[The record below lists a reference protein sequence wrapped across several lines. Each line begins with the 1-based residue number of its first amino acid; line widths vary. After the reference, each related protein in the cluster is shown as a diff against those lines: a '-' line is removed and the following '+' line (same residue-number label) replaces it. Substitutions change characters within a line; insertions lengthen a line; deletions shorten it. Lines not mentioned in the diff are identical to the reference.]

1 MISRNGSESSKEEV
15 QGETE
20 VQEQPIQLMGNLSV
34 QRSHRVQKFETS
46 KKWKRRVGRGTRV
59 TLFLNSPMKLQTI

>member
-15 QGETE
+15 QEETE
-20 VQEQPIQLMGNLSV
+20 VQEQPIQLTGNLSV

-46 KKWKRRVGRGTRV
+46 IR
-59 TLFLNSPMKLQTI
+59 